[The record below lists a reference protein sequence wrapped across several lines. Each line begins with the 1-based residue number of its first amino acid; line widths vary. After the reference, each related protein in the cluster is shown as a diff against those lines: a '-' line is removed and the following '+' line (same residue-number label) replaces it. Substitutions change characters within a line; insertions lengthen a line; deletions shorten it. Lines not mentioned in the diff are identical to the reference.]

1 MKFAI
6 TTIAILK
13 LKENIIFFDEPNLR
27 EMNLWTQQSTKEQTV
42 APIATLTML
51 FIFSLIII
59 SYVETRWFSNVLVLL
74 PIVFVERIY
83 KFKTTYNLSDNFD
96 FFVINLQLLSLTFM
110 SLPYLFKNLNLLF

>member
-74 PIVFVERIY
+74 PIVFAERIY

-96 FFVINLQLLSLTFM
+96 
-110 SLPYLFKNLNLLF
+110 